1 MKIMLVKE
9 LYIDHPFSKEVEVL
23 KNVEAEDATEFKGF
37 IRVKLL
43 GPTEL
48 SSKDSIFFFN
58 RNSITKIVPELLK

>member
-1 MKIMLVKE
+1 MFVKE
-9 LYIDHPFSKEVEVL
+9 LHVKHPITKEIEVL

-43 GPTEL
+43 GSTEVPG
-48 SSKDSIFFFN
+48 KDSVFFFN

>member
-1 MKIMLVKE
+1 MFVKE
-9 LYIDHPFSKEVEVL
+9 LYIEHSFSKEIEVL

-43 GPTEL
+43 GSTEVPD
-48 SSKDSIFFFN
+48 KDSAFFFN

>member
-1 MKIMLVKE
+1 MLVKE
-9 LYIDHPFSKEVEVL
+9 LYIENQFTKKIEAL

-43 GPTEL
+43 GSTEVPG
-48 SSKDSIFFFN
+48 KDSVFFFN

>member
-1 MKIMLVKE
+1 MLVKE
-9 LYIDHPFSKEVEVL
+9 LYIEHPFSKEIEVL

-43 GPTEL
+43 DSTEIPG
-48 SSKDSIFFFN
+48 KDRVFFFN

>member
-1 MKIMLVKE
+1 MLVKE
-9 LYIDHPFSKEVEVL
+9 LYIEHPFSKEIEVL

-43 GPTEL
+43 GSTEVPG
-48 SSKDSIFFFN
+48 KDSVFFFN